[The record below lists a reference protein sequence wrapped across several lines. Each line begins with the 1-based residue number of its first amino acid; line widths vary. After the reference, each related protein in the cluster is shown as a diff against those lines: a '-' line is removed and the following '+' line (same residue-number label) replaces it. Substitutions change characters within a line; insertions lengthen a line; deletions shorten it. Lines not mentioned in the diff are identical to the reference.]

1 MLPVQ
6 MATCPDFSCRYDH
19 GRGDCR
25 SRRRWEHRLG
35 DHCHMPE
42 TTAEIVARLARS
54 TPGVTEATIQSDV
67 RSLILSSHL
76 NLTEREVAEPVSL
89 EAQVGEGTRKRID
102 IEVSTTVIEVKK
114 DLDAGQTLEDAEVQL
129 AEYVHRRVRQT
140 GARFYG
146 ILTDGHT
153 WRLYIP
159 EVADGQGLSYVSQV
173 RIKSVTDEH
182 RLLDWLGAILS
193 RVENVYPTP
202 ALIGLALG
210 ADSPAYL
217 ADRATLRA
225 LYEPSASDPETRLK
239 HELWAKLLTTAFG
252 EDFDDDTDL
261 FIDHT
266 LLVLTAEI
274 IAHAVLGFD
283 VSKAGTLTPA
293 DLASGAQ
300 FSKARVAGVVE
311 SDFFDW
317 PLRVDGGAE
326 FVAALAHRLS
336 RFDWGDVDHDVL
348 KHVYESVV
356 TSETRQQLG
365 EYYTPD
371 WLAQMMIDELD
382 YVPLEAHVLDASCGS
397 GTFLFH
403 AVRRHLEA
411 AEDAG
416 ISNRDALDDV
426 VTKVYGMDIHPVAV
440 ALARVTYI
448 LAIGTGRLRRDR
460 GPISIPVFIG
470 DSLQWEQ
477 SKNLFADADSV
488 NIPTSG
494 SHILSEGE
502 GLLLDDALRIPVS
515 VMRDTQRFD
524 TIISRISDQVL
535 TYEPP
540 KSDGENLTKAVLSF
554 KKNLARVLGP
564 NKFTDDELDALVD
577 TGARMYELE
586 LTGRNHIWSY
596 YVRNLIRP
604 VWLSMPQN
612 RVDVLIGN
620 PPWLRYNKMNGW
632 MQKKFL
638 EHSKDHNLL
647 SGALGASGRDLATLF
662 VVRACELYLV
672 DGGEFAYV
680 MPHSAL
686 TRKPSAGFRAGK
698 WAMRSGVKDIARSA
712 QFSST
717 WDLQKAT
724 TGFPIT
730 SGVIFGSASTRGP
743 RAMPVVVT
751 AFTGRFSPPSQP
763 WEKVRDKI
771 AITASNLSQIAAGDL
786 PKSPYG
792 ARFRQGAILV
802 PRRLLWAEEVDA
814 GPLGTAGS
822 LVPLQS
828 RVSTIDKD
836 PWKIDPIQ
844 ESVDRRFVFRGY
856 LGEHLLPFRT
866 LEPGKVV
873 LPIRDGKLLTPTQAL
888 NEQGL
893 SGWWR
898 KAENYWAKH
907 KKTGTKDDLAERVD
921 YHGQLSAQLEVKSQY
936 LVMYPKSGNNIAA
949 TYVEYDQDIMV
960 DHKAY
965 WMPTDSLGEARYI
978 TGILNSQAIADRV
991 APLQAVGLFGA
1002 RDFDKYV
1009 FAIPF
1014 GAFDAANAEH
1024 NQFVELVERA
1034 EEIATDVDLSGRKTF
1049 QAKRKAIRAALD
1061 DNGVGRQLEA
1071 LALIILPEVE
1081 V

>member
-1 MLPVQ
+1 
-6 MATCPDFSCRYDH
+6 
-19 GRGDCR
+19 
-25 SRRRWEHRLG
+25 
-35 DHCHMPE
+35 MPE
-42 TTAEIVARLARS
+42 TTAEIVARLARRTS
-54 TPGVTEATIQSDV
+54 GITEATIQADV
-67 RSLILSSHL
+67 RSLILTSRL
-76 NLTEREVAEPVSL
+76 NLDEQDVTDPVSL
-89 EAQVGEGTRKRID
+89 EAQVGDGTRKRID
-102 IEVSTTVIEVKK
+102 VEVSTTVIEVKK
-114 DLDAGQTLEDAEVQL
+114 NLDAGQTLPDAEEQL

-146 ILTDGHT
+146 ILTDGRR
-153 WRLYIP
+153 WRLYVP
-159 EVADGQGLSYVSQV
+159 EVADGQGLDFVSEIV
-173 RIKSVTDEH
+173 SSGAADEH
-182 RLLDWLGAILS
+182 RLLDWLGAVLS

-202 ALIGLALG
+202 ERIGLALG

-217 ADRATLRA
+217 ADRSTLRA
-225 LYEPSASDPETRLK
+225 LYESSASNPETLLK

-283 VSKAGTLTPA
+283 VSKSGPLSPE

-300 FSKARVAGVVE
+300 FARSQVAGVVE

-317 PLRVDGGAE
+317 PLLVDGGAE

-336 RFDWGDVDHDVL
+336 RFDWGHVDHDVL

-356 TSETRQQLG
+356 TPETRQQLG

-371 WLAQMMIDELD
+371 WLAQKMIEELGYD
-382 YVPLEAHVLDASCGS
+382 PLGSRVLDASCGS
-397 GTFLFH
+397 GTFIFH

-411 AEDAG
+411 SDAAG
-416 ISNRDALDDV
+416 VPNREALDDV

-448 LAIGTGRLRRDR
+448 LAIGTERLRQDR

-477 SKNLFADADSV
+477 SKHLFADADTV

-515 VMRDTQRFD
+515 VMRDTHRFD
-524 TIISRISDQVL
+524 AIIARISDQVL
-535 TYEPP
+535 TYTPP
-540 KSDGENLTKAVLSF
+540 KSVSENLTVKVKAF
-554 KKNLARVLGP
+554 KKNLARVLDTY
-564 NKFTDDELDALVD
+564 KLTDDELESLVES
-577 TGARMYELE
+577 GARMYELQ

-612 RVDVLIGN
+612 RVDVLLGN

-638 EHSKDHNLL
+638 QHSKDHNLL
-647 SGALGASGRDLATLF
+647 SGPLGASGRDLSTLF
-662 VVRACELYLV
+662 VVRACELYLT
-672 DGGEFAYV
+672 DGGSFAYV

-686 TRKPSAGFRAGK
+686 TRKPSAGFRTGK
-698 WAMRSGVKDIARSA
+698 WAIRSGIDDNTKIARSA
-712 QFSST
+712 RFEQT
-717 WDLQKAT
+717 WDLQKVT

-730 SGVIFGSASTRGP
+730 SGVVFGTTSTGSARP
-743 RAMPVVVT
+743 MPMEVT
-751 AFTGRFSPPSQP
+751 AFSGRLNPPSQP
-763 WEKVRDKI
+763 WEQVRQKI
-771 AITASNLSQIAAGDL
+771 KIGTANLAQISVDDL

-802 PRRLLWAEEVDA
+802 PRRLMWVEEVDA

-822 LVPLQS
+822 LVPVQS
-828 RVSTIDKD
+828 RVSTQDKD

-844 ESVDRRFVFRGY
+844 ESVDRRFVYRGY
-856 LGEHLLPFRT
+856 LGEHVLPYRT
-866 LEPGKVV
+866 LEPGRVV
-873 LPIRDGKLLTPTQAL
+873 LPVKDGALLTPEQAL
-888 NEQGL
+888 NEHGL
-893 SGWWR
+893 SDWWR
-898 KAENYWAKH
+898 RAEDYWAER
-907 KKTGTKDDLAERVD
+907 KKPGTKYDLAERID
-921 YHGQLSAQLEVKSQY
+921 FHGQLSAQIGVKATY
-936 LVMYPKSGNNIAA
+936 FVLYPQSGNNLAA
-949 TYVEYDQDIMV
+949 AYVSNDGHTCIE
-960 DHKAY
+960 HKAY
-965 WMPTDSLGEARYI
+965 WMPTDSLSEARYL
-978 TGILNSQAIADRV
+978 TGILNSTTLVERV
-991 APLQAVGLFGA
+991 RPLQAVGLFGA

-1009 FAIPF
+1009 FSVPF
-1014 GAFDAANAEH
+1014 GLFDAGNAQHVE
-1024 NQFVELVERA
+1024 FVSLVEQA
-1034 EEIATDVDLSGRKTF
+1034 EAIAAGVDLSGAKTF
-1049 QAKRKAIRAALD
+1049 QAKRKAIRKALD
-1061 DNGVGRQLEA
+1061 ADGVGAQLEE
-1071 LALIILPEVE
+1071 LALSILPEIDL
-1081 V
+1081 